1 MINLT
6 NTCVNKVVFYNIDNL
21 FFVKA
26 MSPGSFYNGVNKKW
40 GNIKS
45 FQKLYTVFSAKEK
58 ENFLSLKPEEMLRFA
73 RENECDTNIEEIGS
87 LLNSKTP
94 FVNEL
99 SEEELSSVSGGAI
112 RISTDNTYYKFTGN
126 YNKESDHNNMYLCPQ
141 CGRTVHWGSWLRW
154 YCVTCNTSWYDESK
168 LLPNLESRLWNIIP
182 NNLDNRSFDDFKLNP
197 LG

>member
-1 MINLT
+1 
-6 NTCVNKVVFYNIDNL
+6 
-21 FFVKA
+21 
-26 MSPGSFYNGVNKKW
+26 
-40 GNIKS
+40 
-45 FQKLYTVFSAKEK
+45 
-58 ENFLSLKPEEMLRFA
+58 MLRFA
-73 RENECDTNIEEIGS
+73 RENECDTNIEEISS

-126 YNKESDHNNMYLCPQ
+126 YNKESDYNNMYLWPQ
-141 CGRTVHWGSWLRW
+141 CGRTVHWGSWSRW

-197 LG
+197 LGWLLCAALMLRFNLLQYKLKFYWSIIEVVVEVILKLILKWYWSKIEVIQKWR